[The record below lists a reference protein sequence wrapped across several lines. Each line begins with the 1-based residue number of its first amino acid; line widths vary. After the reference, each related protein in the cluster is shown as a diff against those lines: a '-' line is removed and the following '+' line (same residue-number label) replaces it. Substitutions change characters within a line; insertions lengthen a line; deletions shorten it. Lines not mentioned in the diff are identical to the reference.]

1 MMMKVRYSLQS
12 GASSISL
19 VFVFKN
25 IVNVRLR
32 HKCDNLLVVSYGD
45 EKTNISQIIE
55 EEQDYE

>member
-1 MMMKVRYSLQS
+1 MMVKVSYSLQS

-32 HKCDNLLVVSYGD
+32 HKRDNLLVVSYGK
-45 EKTNISQIIE
+45 EKTNVSQIIE
-55 EEQDYE
+55 VELDYE